1 VVVLEKQA
9 PPLDSGPVAVAKLQ
23 VEVEDLKLSVTEL
36 GMTLATVHTAPAAPI
51 QLLPTPTPPP
61 PTAVRAPPR
70 AQSVV
75 VVSSTP
81 AVPVPAASG
90 TPLWRPARAT
100 RAPRPAPTPP
110 HTSRCLFV
118 ANERGPDGNW
128 YFGAGKIG
136 WRATLTRQLGA
147 NAPLLTGVQMV
158 TVAKDTRLCL
168 ACPDRQ
174 ARGALLAKIRGLRSM
189 RVYAQLGA

>member
-1 VVVLEKQA
+1 V
-9 PPLDSGPVAVAKLQ
+9 D
-23 VEVEDLKLSVTEL
+23 DLKLTVTDL
-36 GMTLATVHTAPAAPI
+36 GMALATVHTAPAAPI
-51 QLLPTPTPPP
+51 KLLPTPPP
-61 PTAVRAPPR
+61 PPPPASVRPPPR

-81 AVPVPAASG
+81 AEPVPAASARA
-90 TPLWRPARAT
+90 PWRPARAT
-100 RAPRPAPTPP
+100 RVTRPPPTPP

-128 YFGAGKIG
+128 YFGTGKVG
-136 WRATLTRQLGA
+136 WKATLTRQLGA
-147 NAPLLTGVQMV
+147 DAHLLAGAQLV